1 MKSSAHTPLQ
11 VPCLP
16 EALFIR
22 AMDSPDAFAYE
33 AQGQRLTWSEL
44 LAQVLQATTALTAVG
59 VGGGS
64 VCALILPSSLDFVRA
79 IFAVQ
84 LVGAIPVAIN
94 PKAPLAQARRRM
106 DDLGCTVAVASGTLL
121 AAAAQRDV
129 FQGVAIVDPA
139 VFPSQTAVPRSSL
152 PLLLPEGLSHL
163 QLTSGTSGSPKAVML
178 THANVMASLAASHDL
193 LEPRASDRLVGWLPL
208 HHDLGLLR
216 LVFQPL
222 YFGIG
227 SHLIEPSVAAI
238 RTWLETIADVGGT
251 LTAAP
256 DFAFRLAVRL
266 LPPHTLDLR
275 SLRAATNG
283 GEPVRLG
290 SIQAFEQHFG
300 VTGVVHPGYGL
311 AEATLGVAVVRPGD
325 PLRVDQAGNVACGR
339 PLKNV
344 SVRIADDSGALLPAG
359 ATGRILIQ
367 GPMVFQGYLHDAAAT
382 ADVFHDGWFDT
393 GDVGR
398 VDGAGHLFVLGRTRA
413 MIKRAGATIAPR
425 EIEELTDAIDGVRRS
440 AAIGLRAGSDS
451 LTDDVIIVAEVERS
465 LSEAQRTLVRDAA
478 ADATRTALG
487 FAPREVI
494 LISPGALP
502 RTATGKIRYDEL
514 RTQLENEVLQH
525 RQP

>member
-1 MKSSAHTPLQ
+1 MKASADIPLQ
-11 VPCLP
+11 VQFLP

-22 AMDSPDAFAYE
+22 ASDSPDALAYE
-33 AQGQRLTWSEL
+33 AQGQHLAWSEL
-44 LAQVLQATTALTAVG
+44 LAQVLQAATALTAAG
-59 VGGGS
+59 VEPGS
-64 VCALILPSSLDFVRA
+64 TCALILPSSLDFVRA
-79 IFAVQ
+79 IFAAQ

-94 PKAPLAQARRRM
+94 PKAPLSQSRRRM
-106 DDLGCTVAVASGTLL
+106 DELGCTVAVMSGNLL
-121 AAAAQRDV
+121 ASAALREA
-129 FQGVAIVDPA
+129 FSGITMVDPA
-139 VFPSQTAVPRSSL
+139 VFSSHTAAPRSAL
-152 PLLLPEGLSHL
+152 PQLSPERLSHL

-238 RTWLETIADVGGT
+238 RTWLETIAAVGGT

-256 DFAFRLAVRL
+256 DFAYRLAVRL
-266 LPPHTLDLR
+266 VPSRTLDLR

-283 GEPVRLG
+283 GEPVRL
-290 SIQAFEQHFG
+290 SSVQAFEQHFG
-300 VTGVVHPGYGL
+300 VPGVVHPGYGL

-325 PLRVDQAGNVACGR
+325 PLQVDPAGNVACGR
-339 PLKNV
+339 PLKGV
-344 SVRIADDSGALLPAG
+344 SIRIADDTGALLPAG
-359 ATGRILIQ
+359 AAGRILIR

-398 VDGAGHLFVLGRTRA
+398 VDDAGQLFVLGRTRA
-413 MIKRAGATIAPR
+413 MIKRGGATIAPR
-425 EIEELTDAIDGVRRS
+425 EIEELTDAIEGVRRS

-451 LTDDVIIVAEVERS
+451 LTDDVVIVAEVERS

-478 ADATRTALG
+478 ADATRDALG
-487 FAPREVI
+487 FVPRAVI

-514 RTQLENEVLQH
+514 RTQLETNVLQQ
-525 RQP
+525 REP